1 MTTSTDNVRSIRP
14 TGPDKVLRIVAGL
27 HAGASRNLADQEML
41 VVGSGDDCDIV
52 LADTGV
58 AAHHALITLVGGVF
72 TLRALDAPL
81 RVEGKPLHPGD
92 PVELLPLQRIDLGE
106 AAIAFGGR
114 DEAAWEALFP
124 AIADKASKQR
134 ARPFLRRLPLIAA
147 SAVLALAVVAVV
159 AALIPRRN
167 DQVDAQAY
175 LQSLVPQY
183 GISQGKVSAGVNGMP
198 VLSGTVES
206 EAVRNRIQQELGQVG
221 VTATLALRTG
231 EDMARDV
238 REVFRMEGVN
248 ADTRYLGN
256 GEVEINGAFEQAR
269 LEQILKSRAMADVGV
284 TKFVPG
290 NRVTSTTAA
299 PPSANAQASAVVQPP
314 VDIVAVVKGKE
325 PYVVDSDGEQYPVG
339 ARIPGH
345 GKLIGI
351 GSQIWVEGMNG
362 EIKQVRPVTAAE
374 LAARAAAEAGTTFD
388 NVVGSMNADA
398 GPARE
403 TQTSSP
409 AATDTK
415 R

>member
-1 MTTSTDNVRSIRP
+1 MTTGSDNVRSIRP
-14 TGPDKVLRIVAGL
+14 NGSDKVLRIVAGL

-92 PVELLPLQRIDLGE
+92 PVELRPLQRIDLGE

-124 AIADKASKQR
+124 AIADKASKRR

-175 LQSLVPQY
+175 LQALVPQY
-183 GISQGKVSAGVNGMP
+183 GISQGKVSEGATGMP

-206 EAVRNRIQQELGQVG
+206 DAVRNRIQQDLVQAG
-221 VTATLALRTG
+221 VTATTALRTG

-248 ADTRYLGN
+248 VETRYLGN
-256 GEVEINGAFEQAR
+256 GEVEINGALDQAK
-269 LEQILKSRAMADVGV
+269 LQEILQSRAMADVGAA
-284 TKFVPG
+284 KLVPG
-290 NRVTSTTAA
+290 SRLTSTAATAPA
-299 PPSANAQASAVVQPP
+299 ANAPSSVALQAP

-339 ARIPGH
+339 ERIPGH

-388 NVVGSMNADA
+388 NVVGSADA
-398 GPARE
+398 ASVGAAQTPPPAE
-403 TQTSSP
+403 TKQ
-409 AATDTK
+409 
-415 R
+415 

>member
-1 MTTSTDNVRSIRP
+1 MTTSADNVRSIRP
-14 TGPDKVLRIVAGL
+14 SGADKVLRIVAGL

-72 TLRALDAPL
+72 TLRALDAPV

-92 PVELLPLQRIDLGE
+92 PVELRPLQRIDLGE

-147 SAVLALAVVAVV
+147 SAVLALAVVAVI
-159 AALIPRRN
+159 AAMIPRRN
-167 DQVDAQAY
+167 DQVDTQAY
-175 LQSLVPQY
+175 LQALVPQY
-183 GISQGKVSAGVNGMP
+183 GISQGKVSTAVNGIP

-206 EAVRNRIQQELGQVG
+206 EAVRNRIQQELGQTG
-221 VTATLALRTG
+221 VTASLALRTG

-248 ADTRYLGN
+248 VDTRYLGG
-256 GEVEINGAFEQAR
+256 GEVEINGALDQAK
-269 LEQILKSRAMADVGV
+269 LQQILQSRAMVDVGV
-284 TKFVPG
+284 AKFVPG
-290 NRVTSTTAA
+290 NRLTSTVAA
-299 PPSANAQASAVVQPP
+299 PSAGTQTNAVIRPP

-362 EIKQVRPVTAAE
+362 EIKQVRPITAAE

-398 GPARE
+398 SPAGE
-403 TQTSSP
+403 TKTPSP
-409 AATDTK
+409 AATETK
-415 R
+415 Q

>member
-1 MTTSTDNVRSIRP
+1 MTTGSDNVRSIRP
-14 TGPDKVLRIVAGL
+14 NGSDKVLRIVAGL

-124 AIADKASKQR
+124 AIADKAGKQR

-175 LQSLVPQY
+175 LQALVPQY
-183 GISQGKVSAGVNGMP
+183 GISQGKVSASVNGMP

-206 EAVRNRIQQELGQVG
+206 EAVRNRIQQELAQAG

-248 ADTRYLGN
+248 VDTRYLGN
-256 GEVEINGAFEQAR
+256 GEVEINGAFEQAS
-269 LEQILKSRAMADVGV
+269 LERILKSRAMADVGV

-290 NRVTSTTAA
+290 NRVTSTT
-299 PPSANAQASAVVQPP
+299 PSAPSPNAQASAVVQPP

-388 NVVGSMNADA
+388 NVVGSMNAEA
-398 GPARE
+398 
-403 TQTSSP
+403 SP
-409 AATDTK
+409 AGETRTSAATETK
-415 R
+415 Q